1 MNGSRS
7 SEEKVRPEAE
17 CLEVA
22 ILVSAAYGIV
32 RCGKSVSR
40 AIGGDDCSGRTSIDG
55 ATDRA
60 VPAAIALQACM
71 RSRCECRPAREPA
84 NLGLDF
90 DLAERGTGFAVDRR
104 GHSIVAHLH
113 DVVQP
118 RGTISVVATAED
130 EAPRSPRGRALLRR
144 RAGKRAAARP
154 TSRSRRPTSRP
165 MPLYAAACGPNR
177 RSRRSRV
184 SRFVAVS
191 FIEDPSMV
199 RPSDSNA
206 KSFDTSNFDPSS
218 RARPAAGI
226 ISGTHGRPLPVS
238 VSNDASMR

>member
-1 MNGSRS
+1 MFREDLHRRGH
-7 SEEKVRPEAE
+7 
-17 CLEVA
+17 
-22 ILVSAAYGIV
+22 
-32 RCGKSVSR
+32 
-40 AIGGDDCSGRTSIDG
+40 
-55 ATDRA
+55 
-60 VPAAIALQACM
+60 
-71 RSRCECRPAREPA
+71 RSRGSCGYRAPGMHAFPLRMPARPRAGEPWPR
-84 NLGLDF
+84 LRSG
-90 DLAERGTGFAVDRR
+90 GTWDRVAVDRR

-154 TSRSRRPTSRP
+154 TSRSSRPPSRP

-238 VSNDASMR
+238 VSNDASIR